1 MRKTA
6 LLLCLVTASLFG
18 SEIRIEQPL
27 APVQFGAAPARQE
40 SARVASDGTNFFAV
54 WRTLTASHTSVIG
67 AGRISPSGELLDR
80 PSILIA
86 SSTANTVGSPDVVF
100 VGGNYL
106 VVYQSGTSVFARRVS
121 REGRLVDQQP
131 MALNDTH
138 MSGQLATNGDTV
150 LLLTSW
156 KTFRML
162 AADGTP
168 LSANRVI
175 PNAGIYT
182 PSVTSN
188 GSQYLIAYATDYSS
202 GGSFTILNPGGD
214 VVRSNAF
221 PIPEPFYIGSIAVTS
236 NGSSFL
242 MALTIDSQV
251 GCMVVD
257 AAGNTGPLRKTGNQS
272 GAIVATWSGS
282 DYTLAWD
289 IPKPSD
295 ISGLGPILGMR
306 VDAAGL
312 PLDTTPVP
320 ITTSQYGRNYP
331 FAIASNG
338 RDTIIITGDLSYPDW
353 RTSAAIFKS
362 LPQIDAEPEGRRHAA
377 IASSAPEQAGG
388 SIASNGTLSLVTW
401 RERAG
406 FETVVRAA
414 FIAAD
419 GQLGAPIDLGDADP
433 QTTTAT
439 ASNGRDFL
447 VVYYDTRYS
456 LVARRVTLEGVL
468 DPTPIVITVYGSPLD
483 SLAVGWSGQAYVVV
497 TAGSYVTLSGVT
509 ADGTV
514 VLSPKA
520 IAINATADSPA
531 VSCAANACS
540 VTWHLASPPCYVLCA
555 YTENNVFARTDA
567 LGNLV
572 AQVLLTDFN
581 YVTPALTLANSD
593 GKSLFVYSFLEQN
606 GKAMFAGRITASGVV
621 LDTPAINGGKR
632 VMTSETS
639 FALQPV
645 AVVKSGLYFIEPDSY
660 TAGRLYWT
668 RIEPEPAPHVTSLID
683 LHESVTLPVTL
694 TASARNTYLVYSR
707 GDDDATLMAPRLF
720 LRTLASPDP
729 QTSPPR
735 KRAAR

>member
-1 MRKTA
+1 MRKMA
-6 LLLCLVTASLFG
+6 LLLSLATASLFG
-18 SEIRIEQPL
+18 AEIRVDQPL
-27 APVQFGAAPARQE
+27 TPPVFGPAPARQE
-40 SARVASDGTNFFAV
+40 SARVASDGSNFFAV
-54 WRTLTASHTSVIG
+54 WRTRSATNAVVIG
-67 AGRISPSGELLDR
+67 AGRISPAGELLDR

-86 SSTANTVGSPDVVF
+86 SGTGLGNLDVVF

-106 VVYQSGTSVFARRVS
+106 VVYQSGTSVVARRVS

-131 MALNDTH
+131 VVLNNTG

-168 LSANRVI
+168 LRPNVVI

-188 GSQYLIAYATDYSS
+188 GSQYLIAYASDYSS
-202 GGSFTILNPGGD
+202 GGSFTILNPSGN
-214 VVRSNAF
+214 VVRSNEL
-221 PIPEPFYIGSIAVTS
+221 PIPEPFYINSLSVAS

-242 MALTIDSQV
+242 MALAIDGRI

-257 AAGNTGPLRKTGNQS
+257 AAGNTGPLRKTDNQS
-272 GAIVATWSGS
+272 GGAIVATWSGS
-282 DYTLAWD
+282 DYTLAWA
-289 IPKPSD
+289 IPKPPD
-295 ISGLGPILGMR
+295 ISGLGRILGMR

-320 ITTSQYGRNYP
+320 ITTSQYSYAS
-331 FAIASNG
+331 AIASNG
-338 RDTIIITGDLSYPDW
+338 RDTIIITTGDLSSPDW

-377 IASSAPEQAGG
+377 IASSAAEQTGG

-419 GQLGAPIDLGDADP
+419 GQLGAPMELGEANS
-433 QTTTAT
+433 QTGTAT

-447 VVYYDTRYS
+447 VVYYDKGYE
-456 LVARRVTLEGVL
+456 LIARRVTLEGV
-468 DPTPIVITVYGSPLD
+468 DPTPIVITIYGTPTD
-483 SLAVGWSGQAYVVV
+483 ALAAAWSGQAYVVV
-497 TAGSYVTLSGVT
+497 TSGYSVATISGISPNGIVTVPRQVLNSSAPGDTPVVECGAGGCNVAWHTLTPWDGT
-509 ADGTV
+509 ATFFPIENDVLVITDLAGTV
-514 VLSPKA
+514 VSR
-520 IAINATADSPA
+520 
-531 VSCAANACS
+531 
-540 VTWHLASPPCYVLCA
+540 VLI
-555 YTENNVFARTDA
+555 TDA
-567 LGNLV
+567 MS
-572 AQVLLTDFN
+572 
-581 YVTPALTLANSD
+581 VTPARAFPRVD
-593 GKSLFVYSFLEQN
+593 GGAMFIYSS
-606 GKAMFAGRITASGVV
+606 GRSMFAGRVTAAGVV
-621 LDTPAINGGKR
+621 LDTPAVNGGRR

-639 FALQPV
+639 FALQPA
-645 AVVKSGLYFIEPDSY
+645 AVVNSGLYFVEPDDY
-660 TAGRLYWT
+660 TSGRLYWT
-668 RIEPEPAPHVTSLID
+668 RIEPEPAPHVTSLVN

-694 TASARNTYLVYSR
+694 TASRRNTYLVYSR
-707 GDDDATLMAPRLF
+707 GEDDATLMAPRLF

-729 QTSPPR
+729 QPSPIR
-735 KRAAR
+735 RHATR